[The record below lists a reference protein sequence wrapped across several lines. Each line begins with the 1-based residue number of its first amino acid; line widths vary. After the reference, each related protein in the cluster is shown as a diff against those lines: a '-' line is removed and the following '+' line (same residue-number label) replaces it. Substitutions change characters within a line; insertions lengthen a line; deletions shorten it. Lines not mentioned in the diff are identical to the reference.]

1 MCLGAYSCL
10 YGISMS
16 NKYEKLGPSH
26 VFPWITQS
34 PEHAFGFLDLQEYT
48 ESLSKPLVTF
58 YSQFFFLF

>member
-34 PEHAFGFLDLQEYT
+34 PEHAFGFLDLQVY
-48 ESLSKPLVTF
+48 
-58 YSQFFFLF
+58 